1 MEIEMTTKS
10 QKVATDIGALMRS
23 RAPLLWVVTREEQ
36 RAEQMII
43 EAAGKAGYVTKL
55 WDAAAGITG
64 LDGKRVTPLADREG
78 DVLRDCGV
86 VLDIVSE
93 FATPEYRNGDPNQ
106 EIIGSA
112 APGQKIWTGD
122 KKADRNLWIMRD
134 LAGWLQGPAGMIT
147 CRQLRNL
154 ARQLPRTP
162 RPVAQ
167 SVLILSP
174 SKDIPA
180 EVAGHATVIDWP
192 LPDREEIAEILDAA
206 IDALPENL
214 KAAAAPNGAR
224 EAAIDAAVGLSGEE
238 AAACYAKCLVQ
249 TRRIDP
255 AVVAA
260 EKKRIVT
267 REGLLEWYDP
277 IPGGL
282 DAVGGL
288 ENVKAWLKNRASA
301 YTLKA
306 REYGLPSPK
315 GIFLVGVS
323 GCGKSLIAK
332 AIATFYG
339 IPLLRVDLGAL
350 KDSLVGK
357 SEANLRRAFEII
369 AAIGRCVVWF
379 DEVEKALQG
388 ATSGSRDGGVSADA
402 LGAILTWMQEKQGE
416 AFVVATANDISALPP
431 ELLRKG
437 RFDDIF
443 FVDLPNKEERPA
455 VLSAALRANGRTEHH
470 VDTAAVGNV
479 CVGMTGAEIA
489 AIVPDAMFIA
499 FNDGGREVTTVDLMI
514 VAKDVVPLSKTAA
527 EKITALRK
535 WATGRARPASKAE
548 VEVSEN
554 AAVRREFDREK
565 RILDMH

>member
-1 MEIEMTTKS
+1 MTTKS

-43 EAAGKAGYVTKL
+43 EAAAKAGYTTKL

-64 LDGKRVTPLADREG
+64 LDGKRVTSFADREG

-112 APGQKIWTGD
+112 ADKMWTD
-122 KKADRNLWIMRD
+122 NKKADRNVWVMRD
-134 LAGWLQGPAGMIT
+134 LPGWLQGQAGMIT

-174 SKDIPA
+174 SKGIPA
-180 EVAGHATVIDWP
+180 EIAGHATVIDWP

-282 DAVGGL
+282 EAVGGL
-288 ENVKAWLKNRASA
+288 ENVKAWLKQRASA

-416 AFVVATANDISALPP
+416 AFVVATANDIASLPP

-437 RFDDIF
+437 RFDDVF

-455 VLSAALRANGRTEHH
+455 VLSAALTANGRTKHQ

-499 FNDGGREVTTVDLMI
+499 FNDGGREVTTNDLI
-514 VAKDVVPLSKTAA
+514 VVAKDVVPLSKTAA
-527 EKITALRK
+527 EKITALRT

-548 VEVSEN
+548 VVTVEVMKER
-554 AAVRREFDREK
+554 AR